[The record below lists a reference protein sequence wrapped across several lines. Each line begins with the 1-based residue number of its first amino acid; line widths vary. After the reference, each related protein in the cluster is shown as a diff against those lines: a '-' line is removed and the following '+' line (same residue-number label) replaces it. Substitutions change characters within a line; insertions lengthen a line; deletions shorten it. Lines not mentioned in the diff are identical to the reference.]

1 MNKGIFITFE
11 GIEGSGKTTQARLLA
26 QRLKNEGF
34 KVVYTYEPGD
44 TEAGK
49 YIREILLNSEIKI
62 NPLCEL
68 FLYFADRIQ
77 HIDEKIKPYLEEG
90 FIVICD
96 RFTDSTVVYQGYARG
111 ISIDLIEK
119 LNKEVFSE
127 FMPDLTVLLDCP
139 ARIGLERNKKADKKD
154 RFEMENLSFHE
165 KVRHG
170 YLELARINKERFFVL
185 DAIKPINEI
194 AEKIYKKVKSIRGP
208 KKLAKFLGC
217 LYY

>member
-11 GIEGSGKTTQARLLA
+11 GIEGSGKTTQGKLLA
-26 QRLKNEGF
+26 EKLKKEGF
-34 KVVYTYEPGD
+34 PVLYTYEPGD

-49 YIREILLNSEIKI
+49 HIREILLNSEIKI
-62 NPLCEL
+62 TPLCEL
-68 FLYFADRIQ
+68 LLYVADRIQ
-77 HIDEKIKPYLEEG
+77 HIEEKIKPHLEAG

-119 LNKEVFSE
+119 LNKELFSE
-127 FMPDLTVLLDCP
+127 LMPDLTVLLDCS
-139 ARIGLERNKKADKKD
+139 ASIGLGRNKKVNKKD

-165 KVRHG
+165 KVREG

-185 DAIKPINEI
+185 DATEPINVI
-194 AEKIYKKVKSIRGP
+194 TEKIYKKVKSIIECRS
-208 KKLAKFLGC
+208 
-217 LYY
+217 